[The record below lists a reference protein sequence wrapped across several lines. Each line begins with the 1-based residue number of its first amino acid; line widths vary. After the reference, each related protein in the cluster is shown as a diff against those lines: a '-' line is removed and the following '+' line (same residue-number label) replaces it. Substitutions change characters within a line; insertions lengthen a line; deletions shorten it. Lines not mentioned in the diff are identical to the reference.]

1 MFPPEPESKKRIKQK
16 PIRELSVDNWS
27 PRPQQPDLT
36 GKRLHVIILWP
47 NLDVHVFIKSNSD
60 SDTGEE
66 ETDEGFFVDVTEV
79 QIKKNP
85 AIRTLSVSGPPIRAQ
100 KHNHIHGKFII
111 TYKINKFF
119 TTSYY
124 VTITSS
130 KILRNSY

>member
-1 MFPPEPESKKRIKQK
+1 MVEFRCTC
-16 PIRELSVDNWS
+16 LY
-27 PRPQQPDLT
+27 
-36 GKRLHVIILWP
+36 
-47 NLDVHVFIKSNSD
+47 KSISD

-111 TYKINKFF
+111 T
-119 TTSYY
+119 
-124 VTITSS
+124 
-130 KILRNSY
+130 

>member
-36 GKRLHVIILWP
+36 GKRLHAIIIWP

-100 KHNHIHGKFII
+100 KHNHIHVI
-111 TYKINKFF
+111 
-119 TTSYY
+119 
-124 VTITSS
+124 SS
-130 KILRNSY
+130 STC

>member
-27 PRPQQPDLT
+27 PRPPDLT
-36 GKRLHVIILWP
+36 GKRLHAIIVWP
-47 NLDVHVFIKSNSD
+47 NVDVNDVIKSNSD

-100 KHNHIHGKFII
+100 KHNHIHGKFTI
-111 TYKINKFF
+111 TYKINN
-119 TTSYY
+119 
-124 VTITSS
+124 SS
-130 KILRNSY
+130 